1 MVLVG
6 IDLSSHQPHTDF
18 ALIATAIDFAVTKV
32 TEDDDYTNPHYRW
45 QVDQPR
51 LHDMPLG
58 HYHFAQPTKGAPLLD
73 QLAHF
78 QAQLDLGPGERVA
91 LDLEEGEG
99 DLSEWAYEW
108 CRRVRER
115 LARRPLL
122 YTYPFFADQ
131 HNLHAPKLAE
141 VCDLWYAWY
150 PNSGKPDTA
159 WPSVAPW
166 GKATVWQYTADGR
179 VPGIDTVVDLNL
191 FDGTREQFRGLDGLG
206 RIEPDNNKLRGW
218 FNAHRR
224 GA

>member
-1 MVLVG
+1 MLTG
-6 IDLSSHQPHTDF
+6 IDISSHQPHTDF
-18 ALIATAIDFAVTKV
+18 ALIATAIDFAVVKA
-32 TEDDDYTNPHYRW
+32 TEDDDYVNPFATEQVAGARDNGLCVGWYHY
-45 QVDQPR
+45 
-51 LHDMPLG
+51 
-58 HYHFAQPTKGAPLLD
+58 AQPTKGAPLLD

-78 QAQLDLGPGERVA
+78 QAHLDLAPGERVA

-115 LARRPLL
+115 LACRPLL

-131 HNLHAPKLAE
+131 HGLHAPKLAE

-150 PNSGKPDTA
+150 PNRGKPDTA

-166 GKATVWQYTADGR
+166 GRATIWQYTADGR
-179 VPGIDTVVDLNL
+179 VPGIDGVVDLNV

-206 RIEPDNNKLRGW
+206 RIEPDANKLRAW
-218 FNAHRR
+218 FARR
-224 GA
+224 RVA